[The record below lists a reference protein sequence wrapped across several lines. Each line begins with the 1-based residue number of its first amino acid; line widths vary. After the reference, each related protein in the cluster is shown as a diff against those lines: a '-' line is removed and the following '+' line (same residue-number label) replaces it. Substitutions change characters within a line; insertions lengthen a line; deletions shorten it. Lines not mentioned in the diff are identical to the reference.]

1 MNDVQ
6 RFGRIQVEMC
16 DTFKSKNADYGNS
29 FSQIYQEFG
38 DNGIYESYQGYPRQG
53 Q

>member
-29 FSQIYQEFG
+29 FSQLLAITASSPPPSRSP
-38 DNGIYESYQGYPRQG
+38 ISTTAS
-53 Q
+53 